1 MSTLSEAAGAATADP
16 ATPTRGDAAFDLPF
30 ETFFGGGLGG
40 SAVALFFLVL
50 DSLQGQPLYT
60 PSLLGTVLFTDQA
73 ATAVTQ
79 VQVDM
84 VAFYSLVH
92 FAVFGAAAALISK
105 LRQRATMLQDQPL
118 LIAGLA
124 FAILTLG
131 LLIADAVVMPGVVM
145 AIGIVPI
152 LAANAVA
159 GITMAV
165 FFRWAQRQ
173 VTER

>member
-1 MSTLSEAAGAATADP
+1 MLSTPSDSAGAATAET
-16 ATPTRGDAAFDLPF
+16 ATDTGREATFDLPF

-92 FAVFGAAAALISK
+92 FAVFGAAAALISR
-105 LRQRATMLQDQPL
+105 LRERFASLGEQPL
-118 LIAGLA
+118 LVAGLA
-124 FAILTLG
+124 FVILTLG

-145 AIGIVPI
+145 TIGIVPI
-152 LAANAVA
+152 LAANALA
-159 GITMAV
+159 GVTVAV
-165 FFRWAQRQ
+165 FFRWAKRQ
-173 VTER
+173 VT